1 MQETQETW
9 VRSLSREDPQG
20 GNANPFQYFC
30 LRNPM
35 NRGAWRATVQR
46 IAELNTAK
54 QQQIHEQF
62 FTFQV

>member
-9 VRSLSREDPQG
+9 VRSLSQEDPQG
-20 GNANPFQYFC
+20 ENGNPFQYFC

-46 IAELNTAK
+46 ITELNTTK
-54 QQQIHEQF
+54 QQQIREQF

>member
-1 MQETQETW
+1 MPETRVQF
-9 VRSLSREDPQG
+9 LGREDPQG
-20 GNANPFQYFC
+20 ENGNPFQYFC

-46 IAELNTAK
+46 ITELNTTK
-54 QQQIHEQF
+54 QQQIREQF